1 MTGNSWLFALSMVLA
16 GTIGVFVVESGVST
30 FNVVFLRCV
39 VAAPLLGLY
48 AALTGQLDPSMFRTK
63 EFKFILLGCA
73 ALVFNWYF
81 LFKSFELTSITL
93 GIISYNTAPFFL
105 ILLGALFLGERVTF
119 RALSLTLLAFGGL
132 VAITLGSEGVSFGER
147 GFLLGIGAGLLAA
160 LLYAALTFLG
170 KKVVE
175 TPPVFVSFIQVTVG
189 AALLLPFTRPGM
201 FGSETNWGFVVALGV
216 VHTAFLY
223 ILFYQGMRG
232 TSVKLLAVLKFLEPV
247 VAMGT
252 DVVFYDVT
260 LTLVQMLGVVAILL
274 AAYGVSRPGDKKV
287 EAAAV

>member
-1 MTGNSWLFALSMVLA
+1 MFLA

-48 AALTGQLDPSMFRTK
+48 AALTGQLDVSMFRTK
-63 EFKFILLGCA
+63 EFKFILLGA
-73 ALVFNWYF
+73 VALVFNWHF

-105 ILLGALFLGERVTF
+105 IVMGALFLGERVTH

-132 VAITLGSEGVSFGER
+132 VAITLGGEGISFGDR

-170 KKVVE
+170 KKVVVS
-175 TPPVFVSFIQVTVG
+175 PPVFVSFIQVIVG
-189 AALLLPFTRPGM
+189 AALLLPFTQSGM
-201 FGSETNWGFVVALGV
+201 FDSGTNWGFLIALGV
-216 VHTAFLY
+216 VHTALLY

-252 DVVFYDVT
+252 DVLFYDVT
-260 LTLVQMLGVVAILL
+260 LTLIQMLGIVVILL
-274 AAYGVSRPGDKKV
+274 AAYGVSRPSKGEVK
-287 EAAAV
+287 AATA

>member
-1 MTGNSWLFALSMVLA
+1 MTRNAWIFALSMFLA

-30 FNVVFLRCV
+30 FNVVFLRCLI
-39 VAAPLLGLY
+39 AAPLLGLY
-48 AALTGQLDPSMFRTK
+48 AAFTKQLNPGMFRTK

-105 ILLGALFLGERVTF
+105 ILLGALFLGERVTL

-132 VAITLGSEGVSFGER
+132 VAITLGGEGISLGDR

-170 KKVVE
+170 KKVVD
-175 TPPVFVSFIQVTVG
+175 TPPVFVSFIQTAVG
-189 AALLLPFTRPGM
+189 AALLLPFTQAGM
-201 FGSETNWGFVVALGV
+201 FGSGTNWGFVILLGA

-232 TSVKLLAVLKFLEPV
+232 TSIKLLAVLKFVEPV

-252 DVVFYDVT
+252 DVVLYDVT
-260 LTLVQMLGVVAILL
+260 LTLVQIVGVVVILL
-274 AAYGVSRPGDKKV
+274 AAYGVSRPDEKL
-287 EAAAV
+287 ESATA